1 MGFEKIEKQVDKN
14 AVRLQFR
21 NEDKQIVFEIDVV
34 ESKTDKKVIYVSL
47 YKPLTIALNITVQ
60 RELNNA
66 LVNYTFQKME
76 KYVVCYLNTGV

>member
-1 MGFEKIEKQVDKN
+1 MEKIEKQVDKN

-21 NEDKQIVFEIDVV
+21 NKDDKQIIFEIDFV
-34 ESKTDKKVIYVSL
+34 ESKTDRKVIYVSV
-47 YKPLTIALNITVQ
+47 YKPLTIALNITIQ

-66 LVNYTFQKME
+66 ILNYTFQKIE

>member
-1 MGFEKIEKQVDKN
+1 MGFEKIEIQADKN

-21 NEDKQIVFEIDVV
+21 NKDKQIVFEIDVI
-34 ESKTDKKVIYVSL
+34 ESNTDKKVIYVSL

-66 LVNYTFQKME
+66 LVNYTFRKME